1 MARLKG
7 FLGPLE
13 WQEFSQLDV
22 ENYIDHAR
30 TLTAWN
36 QKRRSLSDGTIIKDL
51 QVLRAALRHA
61 HLNRIVPYECRI
73 EIRGLVAGTRT
84 DWITQE
90 QMRRVLRRC
99 YTRPDRLHVLGF
111 LLIGLCSAAR
121 REAILSLKW
130 EQVRIPEAGWRSL
143 SQLTALAPSPQTSP
157 FAYTKAEISENLGAS
172 ITKGSYI
179 DFGQGLGNKRRPT
192 PLYRPPECANNF
204 RRATAQADIYSF
216 GSILHDIFSGGG
228 RIPHG
233 ELTVAGP
240 LGPIIE
246 KCTKTQPR
254 RRYASIA
261 ALREDLFAVLD
272 NTVVE
277 FFSAE
282 EQDVNRDPPR
292 ERRPVRRRVGSGI
305 QPDRR

>member
-1 MARLKG
+1 MSGRPSKYRLRRRTDGIWEIVWRDPETGKRIRKSCSTRTEAVAARKLSLLFSSGTFDVPIDVRIGFLLDLYLHHLKRKYTIKTTVPYESKVARLKG

-143 SQLTALAPSPQTSP
+143 SQLTALAPSPPKQAHSHT
-157 FAYTKAEISENLGAS
+157 
-172 ITKGSYI
+172 
-179 DFGQGLGNKRRPT
+179 QRRKFPK
-192 PLYRPPECANNF
+192 
-204 RRATAQADIYSF
+204 I
-216 GSILHDIFSGGG
+216 
-228 RIPHG
+228 
-233 ELTVAGP
+233 
-240 LGPIIE
+240 
-246 KCTKTQPR
+246 
-254 RRYASIA
+254 
-261 ALREDLFAVLD
+261 
-272 NTVVE
+272 
-277 FFSAE
+277 
-282 EQDVNRDPPR
+282 
-292 ERRPVRRRVGSGI
+292 
-305 QPDRR
+305 